1 MPEYPETKR
10 VPCRCGGK
18 ALLGIFESTEITG
31 GRVYIVICDDCKI
44 RTDYYPEAEE
54 AVKAWNRAMGAKDI
68 NVPANERTVEVELIS
83 NVWNED
89 FIQKGMLVIFLG
101 SIKVLLQVLGY
112 TKVNAVDIMSSVSGI
127 LTNYS

>member
-1 MPEYPETKR
+1 
-10 VPCRCGGK
+10 
-18 ALLGIFESTEITG
+18 
-31 GRVYIVICDDCKI
+31 
-44 RTDYYPEAEE
+44 
-54 AVKAWNRAMGAKDI
+54 MGAKDL